1 VPQKADSAASPDDP
15 AADRDAVTTAL
26 EELRSLI
33 VTGELAPGSELS
45 QVGLARRL
53 GVSTTPLR
61 EALRQLE
68 AEGLVE
74 SRRNRSPRIPA
85 FDPQDLVSVYSQ
97 RILLESFAIATS
109 APRLEEADIAAL
121 DACLAEMRE
130 WGDATDFPR
139 WEEAHL
145 AFHAGLVAHAGT
157 QLQGQL
163 ATLSARSDRYRRMS
177 VLGQQPSAWSI
188 GEAEHQAILEASAQ
202 ARAADAAALLARHL
216 SRSALTVL
224 AHLAPD
230 AESGGIRL
238 ALEIVTS
245 WAESSSKT
253 QPRRPSL

>member
-1 VPQKADSAASPDDP
+1 MALKPDSAASPDEQSG
-15 AADRDAVTTAL
+15 DRDAVTIAL
-26 EELRSLI
+26 EELRALI
-33 VTGELAPGSELS
+33 VTGALAPGSELS

-74 SRRNRSPRIPA
+74 SRRNRSPRIAP

-97 RILLESFAIATS
+97 RILLESFAIAIS
-109 APRLEEADIAAL
+109 APLLEEADISGL
-121 DACLAEMRE
+121 DACLAEMRA
-130 WGDATDFPR
+130 WGDATDFLR

-145 AFHAGLVAHAGT
+145 AFHAGLVAHAAT

-188 GEAEHQAILEASAQ
+188 GEAEHQAILEAAAH
-202 ARAADAAALLARHL
+202 ARAGEAAALLARHL

-230 AESGGIRL
+230 ADSGGIRL
-238 ALEIVTS
+238 ALEIVTG
-245 WAESSSKT
+245 WAGSAPQASQRRSS
-253 QPRRPSL
+253 L

>member
-1 VPQKADSAASPDDP
+1 MAPKADPAASPNDP
-15 AADRDAVTTAL
+15 SGDRDAVTTAL

-33 VTGELAPGSELS
+33 VVGELAPGSELS

-74 SRRNRSPRIPA
+74 SRRNRSPRIAP
-85 FDPQDLVSVYSQ
+85 FDAHDLVSVYSQ
-97 RILLESFAIATS
+97 RILLESFALAVS
-109 APRLEEADIAAL
+109 APLLEEADISGL

-130 WGDATDFPR
+130 WGDASDFLR

-145 AFHAGLVAHAGT
+145 AFHGGLVAHVGT

-188 GEAEHQAILEASAQ
+188 GEAEHQAILEASAH
-202 ARAADAAALLARHL
+202 ARGAEAAALLARHL

-230 AESGGIRL
+230 ADSGSIRL
-238 ALEIVTS
+238 ALEIITS
-245 WAESSSKT
+245 WAESGPKPFRKRSS
-253 QPRRPSL
+253 L

>member
-1 VPQKADSAASPDDP
+1 MPPQADSAASPDDH
-15 AADRDAVTTAL
+15 AIDRDAVTIAL

-33 VTGELAPGSELS
+33 VIGELAPGSELS
-45 QVGLARRL
+45 QVALARRL

-74 SRRNRSPRIPA
+74 SRRNRSPRIAP
-85 FDPQDLVSVYSQ
+85 FDPLDLVSVYSQ

-109 APRLEEADIAAL
+109 APLLNESELSAL
-121 DACLAEMRE
+121 DACLADMRE
-130 WGDATDFPR
+130 GGDATDFLR

-157 QLQGQL
+157 QLQGEF

-202 ARAADAAALLARHL
+202 ARAGDAAALLARHL

-230 AESGGIRL
+230 ADSGGIRL

-245 WAESSSKT
+245 WAETGSKMP
-253 QPRRPSL
+253 QRRSTL